1 MNKISLEKC
10 KEVSFSTFLTILFY
24 YTYISAYK
32 SLTGTSFGNGV
43 DMFEMNLV
51 MEEKTETTPVKGV
64 IEKVRGKREGLA
76 EVEAK
81 KLQMLNVINTTP
93 VRATNKYYQ
102 MLVTS
107 DNCNIMLQVICNK
120 MLQINYLGK

>member
-43 DMFEMNLV
+43 DMCEMNLV

-102 MLVTS
+102 MLLTS
-107 DNCNIMLQVICNK
+107 C
-120 MLQINYLGK
+120 